1 MDGRPFEGP
10 QGLKKILMDDKESF
24 SRAFIEN
31 ILSYAMARELTF
43 GDRKSM
49 KQLYSQSSET
59 DFSLRDI
66 IVSIVSSDFFTAR

>member
-1 MDGRPFEGP
+1 ME
-10 QGLKKILMDDKESF
+10 DKESF

-43 GDRKSM
+43 GDRENVE
-49 KQLYSQSSET
+49 QLYSQSSET

-66 IVSIVSSDFFTAR
+66 IISIVSSNFFTAR